1 MDIQGLAGLPG
12 AGGVQKQTA
21 ADQTMARAASNVA
34 GLPSA
39 APAGA
44 PTQAAARSMATVPAA
59 TLAQAVDKLQKQ
71 IGQQDSSVALTAGLD
86 PRGDHPGQVLV
97 ELKDQRT
104 QQVFV
109 HYYVPAEQVVRA
121 AGQGTAQGVPPG
133 TLLKGKA

>member
-12 AGGVQKQTA
+12 AGGVQRQTA
-21 ADQTMARAASNVA
+21 ADQAIARAVSNVA

-39 APAGA
+39 ALAGA
-44 PTQAAARSMATVPAA
+44 PTQVAARSAAAVPAA

-86 PRGDHPGQVLV
+86 PGGDHPGQVLV

-109 HYYVPAEQVVRA
+109 HYYVPAEQVMRA
-121 AGQGTAQGVPPG
+121 AGQDTAQGVPPG

>member
-21 ADQTMARAASNVA
+21 ADQTIARVASNVA

-39 APAGA
+39 ALAGA
-44 PTQAAARSMATVPAA
+44 PTQAAARSTATVPAG
-59 TLAQAVDKLQKQ
+59 TLAQAVDKLQKR
-71 IGQQDSSVALTAGLD
+71 IGQQESSVALTAGLD

-121 AGQGTAQGVPPG
+121 AGQDTAQGVPPG